1 MNAPSCA
8 PGNLIRDARLLR
20 RARGGLRGLALALLL
35 ALAPLSG
42 AQAESGA
49 PAVPALAR
57 AEAADAQAE
66 AQARAL
72 AAAGRRAE
80 ALARYQAW
88 VPATRGGAERRL
100 WAIATLAR
108 AEGRADLARAALER
122 LVTLRPDV
130 ARFRLE
136 LAAALQAAGEA
147 PRARFHYEA
156 ALGGPLAAPERR
168 AAEQALVAL
177 AQEKRWQGSLSFD
190 LQPASNPGRRTS
202 ATTILIDG
210 LPVTVAGSSRAQ
222 AALGAGIGAHL
233 AFAPVLGPGWQ
244 GRASLDL
251 DAIGY
256 DRAAVPSD
264 VTLTP
269 GLALIRRAA
278 GGLRWEVGAS
288 VAQRWIDGQVYSRG
302 PGLSLALSAPVGARD
317 TLALAVTAQDLTYP
331 GAPLSDGVRS
341 RAMLRWSHALDPR
354 FALRAGLALERSDAQ
369 VPSLAYRAGE
379 VSFGASY
386 ALAGGLS
393 LGADLTLRHARY
405 DGVSTLFGRRRT
417 DDRQSL
423 ALTAQHR
430 AVTVAGFAPVLQLT
444 WERQGS
450 TLPVAA
456 YRNLS
461 LGLGLSRRF

>member
-1 MNAPSCA
+1 MPGACNAPSRASGAFCLGA
-8 PGNLIRDARLLR
+8 LRAGLLS
-20 RARGGLRGLALALLL
+20 LLL
-35 ALAPLSG
+35 ALAPLAGARAETGAAPTSASG
-42 AQAESGA
+42 AAAG
-49 PAVPALAR
+49 
-57 AEAADAQAE
+57 AEAADARAE
-66 AQARAL
+66 AGARAL

-80 ALARYQAW
+80 ALARYRAW

-122 LVTLRPDV
+122 LVVLRPDV

-147 PRARFHYEA
+147 PRVRFHYEA
-156 ALGGPLAAPERR
+156 ALGGTLAAPERR
-168 AAEQALVAL
+168 AAEGALVAL
-177 AQEKRWQGSLSFD
+177 AQERRWQGSLSFG
-190 LQPASNPGRRTS
+190 LVPSSNPGRRTS
-202 ATTILIDG
+202 AGTIVIDG
-210 LPVTVAGSSRAQ
+210 LPVTVAGGSRAQ
-222 AALGAGIGAHL
+222 AALGAGIGVHL

-269 GLALIRRAA
+269 GLALIRRKA
-278 GGLRWEVGAS
+278 GGLRWEVGANF
-288 VAQRWIDGQVYSRG
+288 AQRWIEGQVYSRG
-302 PGLSLALSAPVGARD
+302 PGLSLALSTPVGARD
-317 TLALAVTAQDLTYP
+317 MLAVALTAQDLAYP
-331 GAPLSDGVRS
+331 GAPRSDGLRS

-354 FALRAGLALERSDAQ
+354 FAIRAGLALERSAAR
-369 VPSLAYRAGE
+369 VPSLAFRAGE

-386 ALAGGLS
+386 AFEGGLS

-405 DGVSTLFGRRRT
+405 DGVSTLFGLRRK

-423 ALTAQHR
+423 ALSAQHR
-430 AVTVAGFAPVLQLT
+430 ALTVSGFAPVLQLN
-444 WERQGS
+444 WERQRS